1 MPLELRLR
9 TPLWVDD
16 HSQEDVSS
24 MEADLHL
31 SLSHCGPDRQD
42 ALNRHL
48 RLNEQVLVLT

>member
-1 MPLELRLR
+1 
-9 TPLWVDD
+9 
-16 HSQEDVSS
+16 